1 MTRNLSK
8 TVNQKSRLNSLI
20 QEKDKKRVS
29 GSFNPEFPICKRRQ
43 REEIEKTADPGSRI
57 RAQDEM
63 ARKNAR
69 KCKQS
74 VTESG
79 RPSRTPA

>member
-8 TVNQKSRLNSLI
+8 IVDQKSWLNSLI

-43 REEIEKTADPGSRI
+43 REEIEKTVVPRARI

-79 RPSRTPA
+79 RPSCTLA